1 MGSQSCANNTMK
13 TSIALAIALFAIVG
27 AFAAAD
33 FSDDTEFVQYGEDN
47 GHGDEAMVDAL
58 SEMRIHA
65 PMHLKFHVSRIN
77 KHAMLLQKAKA
88 YGHDFSASSKA
99 IKAALAALLS
109 QLNAG
114 HKHDKA
120 ALAAAHKNSKAAIS
134 TTESNGKTKCVEY
147 KNKACPTKRIEGEAK
162 AKMDAAH
169 TRMRNIGKSKACD
182 SLAHGTWGGVDVD
195 KANPKFGTVVRNAW
209 DKKRGEYVAAHTKWM
224 AEKKV
229 FETAQK
235 AHTEAMAAFTTA
247 VNLEAS
253 NAHNACKNAHK
264 QYNDLKNEVFNNV
277 KSRKHVYIA
286 SLIIHCY
293 VDNLKSNSAAK
304 SCADKKRKSD
314 TSMWNISANN
324 LAACVSKA
332 ALQERFGPLSWKP
345 SSKSCELKHWN
356 ERAHKEMQTKEKNT
370 KESNAK
376 EIEAKE
382 KVTKEVNA
390 KEKAAKA
397 KLERDTKA
405 AKEKKEKEDERKLK
419 ERNTKE
425 AQMKENNSKEK
436 SLKKEKSDK
445 EKATKESQAKEKVK
459 KEKDAKEKAA
469 KEKAAKKKE
478 ASNKESSKKEKDAK
492 ERATKKER
500 SDKEKV
506 SKEKL
511 EKEKA
516 REEKKNKA
524 IEKDEKE
531 KTAKAA
537 AIAKEKDDKA
547 RERKSKDDER
557 NAKKKEQQS
566 KEATAKSNER
576 NDKAAAAERKKKA
589 DEKEQK
595 RRAAGTCTVTAYEHN
610 SYRGRVEQRHS
621 ICHRGRYDI
630 RYGTYCRRRG
640 FQASSFKLSS
650 GCQQVQLWDE
660 DACRYGYG
668 DNVNIYHSV
677 SSVKYDL
684 NDDICAISIWS
695 K

>member
-1 MGSQSCANNTMK
+1 MK

-33 FSDDTEFVQYGEDN
+33 YSDDTEFVQYEEDN
-47 GHGDEAMVDAL
+47 GHGDEAMVEAL
-58 SEMRIHA
+58 NNMRQSA
-65 PMHLKFHVSRIN
+65 PAHLKFHVSRIN
-77 KHAMLLQKAKA
+77 KHAMLIQKAKA

-99 IKAALAALLS
+99 IKAALASLLS

-182 SLAHGTWGGVDVD
+182 SLAHGTWGGMDVD

-382 KVTKEVNA
+382 KAK
-390 KEKAAKA
+390 KEKNTKA

-436 SLKKEKSDK
+436 SLKKEKAD
-445 EKATKESQAKEKVK
+445 
-459 KEKDAKEKAA
+459 KEKAA

-492 ERATKKER
+492 E
-500 SDKEKV
+500 
-506 SKEKL
+506 
-511 EKEKA
+511 
-516 REEKKNKA
+516 
-524 IEKDEKE
+524 
-531 KTAKAA
+531 
-537 AIAKEKDDKA
+537 
-547 RERKSKDDER
+547 
-557 NAKKKEQQS
+557 
-566 KEATAKSNER
+566 
-576 NDKAAAAERKKKA
+576 
-589 DEKEQK
+589 K
-595 RRAAGTCTVTAYEHN
+595 R
-610 SYRGRVEQRHS
+610 
-621 ICHRGRYDI
+621 
-630 RYGTYCRRRG
+630 
-640 FQASSFKLSS
+640 
-650 GCQQVQLWDE
+650 
-660 DACRYGYG
+660 
-668 DNVNIYHSV
+668 
-677 SSVKYDL
+677 
-684 NDDICAISIWS
+684 
-695 K
+695 

>member
-1 MGSQSCANNTMK
+1 MK

-33 FSDDTEFVQYGEDN
+33 YSDDTEFVQYEEDN
-47 GHGDEAMVDAL
+47 GHGDEAMVEAL
-58 SEMRIHA
+58 NNMRQSA
-65 PMHLKFHVSRIN
+65 PAHLKFHVSRIN
-77 KHAMLLQKAKA
+77 KHAMLIQKAKA

-99 IKAALAALLS
+99 IKAALASLLS

-182 SLAHGTWGGVDVD
+182 SLAHGTWGGMDVD

-356 ERAHKEMQTKEKNT
+356 ERAHKEKEKKEKNT

-376 EIEAKE
+376 REAAEKE

-459 KEKDAKEKAA
+459 KEK
-469 KEKAAKKKE
+469 AAKKKE

-524 IEKDEKE
+524 IEKDKKEKTSKEKAEKE
-531 KTAKAA
+531 KAAKAA

-630 RYGTYCRRRG
+630 RYGTYGRRRG

-668 DNVNIYHSV
+668 DNVNIHHSV

-695 K
+695 KC

>member
-1 MGSQSCANNTMK
+1 
-13 TSIALAIALFAIVG
+13 
-27 AFAAAD
+27 
-33 FSDDTEFVQYGEDN
+33 
-47 GHGDEAMVDAL
+47 
-58 SEMRIHA
+58 MRSHA

-182 SLAHGTWGGVDVD
+182 SLAHGTWGGMDVD

-382 KVTKEVNA
+382 KAKKEKNTKESNAKREAAEKEKVTKEVN
-390 KEKAAKA
+390 
-397 KLERDTKA
+397 

-436 SLKKEKSDK
+436 SLKKEKSD
-445 EKATKESQAKEKVK
+445 
-459 KEKDAKEKAA
+459 

-524 IEKDEKE
+524 IEKDKKEKTSKEKAEKE
-531 KTAKAA
+531 KAAKAA

-630 RYGTYCRRRG
+630 RYGTYGRRRG

-668 DNVNIYHSV
+668 DNVNIHHSV

-695 K
+695 KC

>member
-1 MGSQSCANNTMK
+1 MK
-13 TSIALAIALFAIVG
+13 ASFALAIALCAIIAVVSADSDELVG
-27 AFAAAD
+27 RAMQYEEAHEEGAD
-33 FSDDTEFVQYGEDN
+33 NSHMAVVK
-47 GHGDEAMVDAL
+47 AAL
-58 SEMRIHA
+58 SDLRASA
-65 PMHLKFHVSRIN
+65 PAHLKFHVSRIS
-77 KHAMLLQKAKA
+77 KHAMLIQRAKA
-88 YGHDFSASSKA
+88 YGHNFSRSYEA
-99 IKAALAALLS
+99 IRAALAALLS

-182 SLAHGTWGGVDVD
+182 SLAHGTWGGMDVD

-382 KVTKEVNA
+382 KAK
-390 KEKAAKA
+390 KEKNTKA

-419 ERNTKE
+419 ERNT
-425 AQMKENNSKEK
+425 
-436 SLKKEKSDK
+436 
-445 EKATKESQAKEKVK
+445 
-459 KEKDAKEKAA
+459 
-469 KEKAAKKKE
+469 KE

-506 SKEKL
+506 SKEKP
-511 EKEKA
+511 

-524 IEKDEKE
+524 IEKDKKEKTSKEKAEKE
-531 KTAKAA
+531 KAAKAA

-630 RYGTYCRRRG
+630 RYGTYGRRRG

-650 GCQQVQLWDE
+650 G
-660 DACRYGYG
+660 
-668 DNVNIYHSV
+668 
-677 SSVKYDL
+677 
-684 NDDICAISIWS
+684 
-695 K
+695 